1 MQDTKTAG
9 KLNRAEQQQQRDQA
23 TAPAVSASPE
33 TPETVTASPE
43 NVTATAENV
52 PDICSPVIDVQAVTQ
67 RAEPFLVQLAESW
80 GIDDIVK
87 GCKQSQWSAL
97 MIQTG
102 KHLFP
107 VRPIDPGYLFNP
119 YTGEQYTYKPHQYN
133 DNAIDLLADY
143 YINLCMRYA
152 KLVSVIDFEYFI
164 AVPFQTVEQWGIAGQ
179 NSKSRDRVARK
190 RYSIAQKLRRARHES
205 LKQRAADNGNVTGVI
220 FVANS
225 EYADASPAVQ
235 RERAALTARE
245 LPRLQAM
252 PGAGGGAVLLPGG
265 GQ

>member
-1 MQDTKTAG
+1 MADHENAE
-9 KLNRAEQQQQRDQA
+9 KLNSE
-23 TAPAVSASPE
+23 TAAPGVSASTEQPE
-33 TPETVTASPE
+33 NVTAGTTE

-52 PDICSPVIDVQAVTQ
+52 PDICSPVIDVAAVTQ
-67 RAEPFLVQLAESW
+67 RAEPFILATAETW
-80 GIDDIVK
+80 GIDDLVK
-87 GCKQSQWSAL
+87 HCKQAQWSAL
-97 MIQTG
+97 MIAAG

-107 VRPIDPGYLFNP
+107 VRPLDNLYLYNP
-119 YTGEQYTYKPHQYN
+119 YTGEPYTRKPYQYN
-133 DNAIDLLADY
+133 DTAIDILADY
-143 YINLCMRYA
+143 YIALCMRYA
-152 KLVSVIDFEYFI
+152 KLVAVLDFEYFCN
-164 AVPFQTVEQWGIAGQ
+164 VPFQAFEKWGFGDA
-179 NSKSRDRVARK
+179 NSRDQVTRK
-190 RYSIAQKLRRARHES
+190 RWRIAQKLKRARHES

-252 PGAGGGAVLLPGG
+252 PGSSGGAVLLPGG